1 MKVLVIGANGFL
13 GRNLVKRCL
22 FMAWNVT
29 CVYHN
34 NYDLIP
40 KGCKKYSYD
49 ELKTINNSFDVVFLL
64 AASIP
69 YKHFNHPSVELLQSN
84 ILLSLETMKKF
95 TNSKLI
101 FSSSASVYGN
111 HEEVIT
117 ESSGY
122 NNPSFYGL
130 TKLAGETI
138 VQFHEHYQII
148 RFSSLYGTGM
158 NPSTFLPTIIDDA
171 KFKKLM
177 TIHGEGTRY
186 QDYLHVDDAVG
197 YLVSAATCNI
207 SGIYLGVN
215 GVSCSNIEVAEC
227 IRKYVKNCSIQNVGN
242 DDSPSF
248 RYNNDITKNILKF
261 TPKISLEKGIEEFIT
276 YE

>member
-22 FMAWNVT
+22 TTSWNVT

-34 NYDLIP
+34 NYDYLP
-40 KGCKKYSYD
+40 NGCKKYSYD
-49 ELKTINNSFDVVFLL
+49 ELKTINTSFDVIFLL

-84 ILLSLETMKKF
+84 ILLSLETVKKF
-95 TNSKLI
+95 SNSKLI

-111 HEEVIT
+111 HDEVIS
-117 ESSGY
+117 EASGY
-122 NNPSFYGL
+122 NNPNFYGL

-138 VQFHEHYQII
+138 VRFHKNYQII

-158 NPSTFLPTIIDDA
+158 NPSTFLPTIINDA
-171 KFKKLM
+171 KFKKII
-177 TIHGEGTRY
+177 TIHGRGMRY
-186 QDYLHVDDAVG
+186 QDYLHVDDAVS
-197 YLVSAATCNI
+197 YLLSAASCNI

-215 GVSCSNIEVAEC
+215 GISHSNIEVAEC
-227 IRKYVKNCSIQNVGN
+227 IKEYIKDCLIQNVGN

-261 TPKISLEKGIEEFIT
+261 TPKISLEKGIAEFF
-276 YE
+276 YL